1 MGVKERFTQAS
12 GLFLMYSKKGE
23 LISLVAI
30 EDRRGGL
37 KLVIFLLSDGT
48 LLLLF
53 DTFHV
58 LFKYLLNYLRT

>member
-1 MGVKERFTQAS
+1 MGVKER
-12 GLFLMYSKKGE
+12 LLKLVLMYSKKGE